1 MSSSLI
7 FLRDVFWAWCWKK
20 TYGKTEMEMSNLKIM
35 QMMILN
41 FNDLLLKWGNEEDT
55 DKI

>member
-1 MSSSLI
+1 MY
-7 FLRDVFWAWCWKK
+7 FEHDAEKK

>member
-1 MSSSLI
+1 M
-7 FLRDVFWAWCWKK
+7 
-20 TYGKTEMEMSNLKIM
+20 EMEMSNLKIM